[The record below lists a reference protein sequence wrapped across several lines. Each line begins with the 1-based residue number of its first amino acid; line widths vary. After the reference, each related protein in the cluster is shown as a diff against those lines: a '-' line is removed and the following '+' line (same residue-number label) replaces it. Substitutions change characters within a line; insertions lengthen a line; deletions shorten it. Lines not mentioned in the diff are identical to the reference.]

1 MSKWWFRGFLC
12 TVPHKKNFSELMSF
26 LCYKSTQSKL
36 LKAKNNEWQKETE
49 ILERGRTYFSMLDI
63 WK

>member
-1 MSKWWFRGFLC
+1 MSKWRFKGFLC
-12 TVPHKKNFSELMSF
+12 TVPHKKLFSELMSF

-49 ILERGRTYFSMLDI
+49 IERGRTYFSMLDI